1 MEQKYISLIEKLIM
15 DWKLIF
21 TRGYMIARKTL
32 LALLLLYKILIYQ
45 DENMELKRLK
55 ELTGEP
61 LYWND
66 YLSLPFTQKVY
77 IFSLSLE

>member
-1 MEQKYISLIEKLIM
+1 MK
-15 DWKLIF
+15 
-21 TRGYMIARKTL
+21 
-32 LALLLLYKILIYQ
+32 
-45 DENMELKRLK
+45 LKRAK

-77 IFSLSLE
+77 IYSPCPSYMLIK